1 MPEKSVREMNKYERL
16 RYSLASR
23 TFHTAI
29 GGAAILGI
37 VALVIG
43 LGWYAYSY
51 SSQLIKG
58 AFGVS
63 KNAQMIISKIIDP
76 TDLGRDVMDLY
87 RSVPAETRGDG
98 DDAEYLSLYD
108 SFKTREDYVQ
118 ILSILKDFRDS
129 STVSDVYYAMYDEE
143 TGMLV
148 YFADP
153 DEDEDT
159 VCPTGFFETATKK
172 ELNTFLRWNGKK
184 TPYYIEKTERYGWIC
199 TTGISV
205 KDQDGSIAGFI
216 LADVTLKEVG
226 SGMLRFL
233 LQYGISMFV
242 LINLVAIFM
251 TRHMKKK
258 LVKPINEIAEAAE
271 AYLKDKKDGARVTDH
286 FSKLNINTGDEVENL
301 ALIMADMETDL
312 ADYEDDLTRVA
323 AEKERISIE
332 LSLAT
337 RIQADMLPNIFPAFP
352 ERSEFDVFASMKPA
366 KEVGGDFY
374 DFFLID
380 EDHLGLVMAD
390 VSGKGVPAALFMM
403 VSKILVQN
411 IAMSGKSPAEVIK
424 TINAQICANNREEM
438 FVTVWFGVLDVRDG
452 TLRAVNAG
460 HEYPMLKKP
469 GGDFELVKD
478 THGFVVGGFASSKYK
493 EYELKLEPGAKLFL
507 YTDGVTEASNEDSVL
522 FGTGRTLEVLN
533 KNKNEEPEKVVQ
545 SVNNAISEFCG
556 SAPQFDDIT
565 LMCLE
570 YFGKGNTE
578 MKEITV
584 EAKIENIPEV
594 TDFVNGELEKLEC
607 SLKAQMQID
616 VAIDEMFGNIAR
628 YAYGG
633 GAGNATVQIR
643 AKKEPKAV
651 ELTFI
656 DGGTPYD
663 PLKKDD
669 PDISL
674 GADEREVGGLGIF
687 LVKKTMDDMKYE
699 YKDGQN
705 RLTVTKLL

>member
-1 MPEKSVREMNKYERL
+1 MNKYERL

-23 TFHTAI
+23 TFHTAV
-29 GGAAILGI
+29 GGAMILGI
-37 VALVIG
+37 VALIIG

-58 AFGVS
+58 AFGVT
-63 KNAQMIISKIIDP
+63 KNAQQIISKVVDP
-76 TDLGRDVMDLY
+76 TSLGRDVMDLY
-87 RSVPAETRGDG
+87 RSVPEETRGDG
-98 DDAEYLSLYD
+98 DDAGYLSLYD
-108 SFKTREDYVQ
+108 SFTTREDYVQ

-148 YFADP
+148 YFSDP

-159 VCPTGFFETATKK
+159 VCPTGFFE
-172 ELNTFLRWNGKK
+172 K
-184 TPYYIEKTERYGWIC
+184 TPYYIEKTDRYGWIC

-205 KDQDGSIAGFI
+205 NNADGSIAGFI

-226 SGMLRFL
+226 SGMLKFL

-258 LVKPINEIAEAAE
+258 LVQPINKIAEAAE
-271 AYLKDKKDGARVTDH
+271 AYLKDKKDGVGVTDH

-352 ERSEFDVFASMKPA
+352 DRSEFDVFASMKPA

-424 TINAQICANNREEM
+424 TINDQICANNREEM
-438 FVTVWFGVLDVRDG
+438 FVTVWFGVLDLRDG

-460 HEYPMLKKP
+460 HEYPILKKP

-478 THGFVVGGFASSKYK
+478 IHGFVVGGFASSKYR
-493 EYELKLEPGAKLFL
+493 EYELKLDPGAKLFL
-507 YTDGVTEASNEDSVL
+507 YTDGVTEASNVDSVL

-533 KNKNEEPEKVVQ
+533 KNKDAGPETVVQ

-616 VAIDEMFGNIAR
+616 VAIDELLGNIAR

-633 GAGNATVQIR
+633 SGGNATVQIR
-643 AKKEPKAV
+643 AKEEPKAV